1 LDNKYHYKIRSDLNY
16 NDFDVNESLFIEVIN
31 PTRKNII
38 VGIVYRSPNNNS
50 EAFITVHT
58 DIMSHISQEN
68 KTCYILGDMNL
79 NLINNEAHAST
90 GKFLD
95 SMLSFMTLPL
105 ITKPSRI
112 TANSATLIDNIF
124 TNDI

>member
-1 LDNKYHYKIRSDLNY
+1 MLR
-16 NDFDVNESLFIEVIN
+16 
-31 PTRKNII
+31 
-38 VGIVYRSPNNNS
+38 
-50 EAFITVHT
+50 
-58 DIMSHISQEN
+58 ISQEN

-79 NLINNEAHAST
+79 NLINNEVHAST

-95 SMLSFMTLPL
+95 SMLSFMMLPL

-124 TNDI
+124 TNDIEHVGARLFTDITDHFPVFAISNINHNSTSYNRPLKTALSQ